1 MREKPD
7 PLKYAKARRE
17 RTLLSALIIFILI
30 PITIFIGMRYFGDQ
44 KYLFISLLIIVY
56 TMTPFFLVFEKR
68 KPKASEIV
76 MIGVMSAIT
85 VCGNMACYMIAP
97 FQAGTALVIITGI
110 AFGPEAGFLTGAL
123 ARFVCNFFQGQGP
136 WTPWQMF
143 CWGILG
149 FISGIVFNK
158 MDLDKVKSRN
168 FKIILGPV
176 VCIAVSVSIAYIT
189 HLLWGKGTFFGW
201 KLYVFG
207 AVGLVAGML
216 LQRKRL
222 PIDDVTL
229 SVYGFLV
236 TFIIY
241 GGIMNFATMVLSSA
255 IPASGIT
262 MSFKSLA
269 VLYISGAP
277 YDAVHGLGTAFFL
290 FVIGEKIVKKMER
303 VKIKYG
309 LYD

>member
-1 MREKPD
+1 M
-7 PLKYAKARRE
+7 
-17 RTLLSALIIFILI
+17 IILILI
-30 PITIFIGMRYFGDQ
+30 PITIFVGIRFFGDRR
-44 KYLFISLLIIVY
+44 YLFISLLIILY

-76 MIGVMSAIT
+76 MVGVMSAIT
-85 VCGNMACYMIAP
+85 VCGNMVCYMMAP
-97 FQAGTALVIITGI
+97 FQAGTALVIVTGI

-158 MDLDKVKSRN
+158 ADLDKVKSRN
-168 FKIILGPV
+168 FRIILGPV
-176 VCIAVSVSIAYIT
+176 VCIALSILVAYIT
-189 HLLWGKGTFFGW
+189 YLLWGKGTFMGW
-201 KLYVFG
+201 RLYIFG

-216 LQRKRL
+216 IQRKRL

-229 SVYGFLV
+229 AVYGFLV

-255 IPASGIT
+255 LPASHIT
-262 MSFKSLA
+262 MSFASLA
-269 VLYISGAP
+269 ALYISGVP
-277 YDAVHGLGTAFFL
+277 YDAVHAAGSAFFL
-290 FVIGEKIVKKMER
+290 FIMGEKIIKKMER